1 MTVADYQPFVER
13 MIFRY
18 EGGYGWDKSD
28 PGGPTKYGITCY
40 DLAEF
45 MHEKMDRMARWAP
58 IVKAMT
64 LATADQIYQQKYA
77 VQCDFNDLMA
87 GADCTVFDFGV
98 NSGSSR
104 AIKYAQDIVGV
115 AVDGIMGPIT
125 LAAINAYDPTQFINS
140 LCNNRLSFLKSLST
154 WSRFGK
160 GWRARVA
167 DLRSYSLALL
177 QPAPL
182 VAEAAVPRYQA
193 KSHRFPRAFAKAY
206 GDDELQNLGAARSQ
220 RRLARR
226 STAHRKAMKRP
237 ARRC

>member
-13 MIFRY
+13 MIGRY

-45 MHEKMDRMARWAP
+45 MHEKMDSMARWAP

-104 AIKYAQDIVGV
+104 AIKYAQAIVGV

-160 GWRARVA
+160 GWSARVA

-182 VAEAAVPRYQA
+182 VAEAAAPRYQA

-206 GDDELQNLGAARSQ
+206 GDDELQNLGAVRSQ

>member
-45 MHEKMDRMARWAP
+45 MHEKMDSMARWAP

-87 GADCTVFDFGV
+87 GADCTVCALSRRPRGTDPDRFDLSDRSGPGLALGERASERPRRCAAGCDAARAVGCQYQGFDG
-98 NSGSSR
+98 GSSSP
-104 AIKYAQDIVGV
+104 V
-115 AVDGIMGPIT
+115 
-125 LAAINAYDPTQFINS
+125 
-140 LCNNRLSFLKSLST
+140 
-154 WSRFGK
+154 
-160 GWRARVA
+160 
-167 DLRSYSLALL
+167 
-177 QPAPL
+177 
-182 VAEAAVPRYQA
+182 
-193 KSHRFPRAFAKAY
+193 
-206 GDDELQNLGAARSQ
+206 DDERQAR
-220 RRLARR
+220 LDPAARR
-226 STAHRKAMKRP
+226 SLPGATQRRVQRHSAI
-237 ARRC
+237 ARQGGSQWQSKILG